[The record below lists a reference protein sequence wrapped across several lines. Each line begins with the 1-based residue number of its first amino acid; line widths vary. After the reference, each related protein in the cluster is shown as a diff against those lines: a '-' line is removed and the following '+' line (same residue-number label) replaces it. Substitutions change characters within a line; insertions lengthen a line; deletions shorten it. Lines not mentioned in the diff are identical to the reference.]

1 MPIYFNFFKDLFKIF
16 IYFSNLVIVE
26 RIVNFNIL
34 FQFFNKSKLLITLWK
49 LNIKSSSQTFPKYLS
64 KTST

>member
-34 FQFFNKSKLLITLWK
+34 FQFFNKSKLLITL
-49 LNIKSSSQTFPKYLS
+49 
-64 KTST
+64 